1 MIEASLINKQL
12 ISIAEV
18 YQRIRIQSLERLIPL
33 PLAQIKKMLILAHR
47 QKTIDFTFDESQGII
62 VFEDQSQQINP
73 SEEFHNLFMSVS
85 LVCEEGR
92 PVDEVHIRRKVEEYI
107 KTADHDI
114 WSIRMYKINEFK
126 KKMKEPMLELWKK
139 GLLKKKE
146 EEDQREREEAERK
159 AREMEAIQKNEEA
172 QKILATKKIIIN
184 DIISI
189 KEQRVVRIMEKKI
202 ENLTD

>member
-1 MIEASLINKQL
+1 
-12 ISIAEV
+12 
-18 YQRIRIQSLERLIPL
+18 
-33 PLAQIKKMLILAHR
+33 
-47 QKTIDFTFDESQGII
+47 
-62 VFEDQSQQINP
+62 
-73 SEEFHNLFMSVS
+73 MSVS